1 MNNLSERLVSV
12 VPSSRQLK
20 WHELKFYAFIH
31 FGMNTFYNSEWGTG
45 KEDPQR
51 FNPTELDTDQWCHTL
66 KEAGMKAVILTCK
79 HHDGF
84 CLWPSKYTEH
94 SVKNSPYKDGNG
106 DIVGEMAASCKK
118 YGLKFGVYLSPW
130 DMHEPCYGD
139 SPKYNEYF
147 VKQLTELL
155 TQYGEIFSV
164 WFDGAC
170 GEGPNGKKQEYD
182 WELYH
187 QVIREHQP
195 DAVAAICGE
204 DVRWCGNEA
213 GHCRKAEWNVV
224 PRRLSKQETIAE
236 NSQQEDNTEFRERPI
251 TPMDQDLGSRE
262 VLKDEKDLIWYPAEV
277 DTSIR
282 PGWFYHESE
291 NDHVKPLEKLIEI
304 FYNSVGG
311 NASLLLNIPVDT
323 RGLIHEADVQRLKEL
338 SSYLKKTF
346 KECIT
351 EKAHITSLHAQAEY
365 PVQHVTTRNEDYYK
379 APDGTEADTICF
391 AFDDVY
397 EINHIVLEEALALSQ
412 RIEKFEI
419 LAETEE
425 GEKVIYEGTVVGS
438 AKICKFEAVKT
449 SKICIRVL
457 ESRVSPTLRF
467 VGIYTVQ

>member
-304 FYNSVGG
+304 FYNSTYQGKR
-311 NASLLLNIPVDT
+311 ATKHKISFTLA
-323 RGLIHEADVQRLKEL
+323 HEL
-338 SSYLKKTF
+338 SHSILHANEIDANKGFLDFYRLDDEDEYIDDDKEVEANTLAGEILLPRNTFTALFKTAMKEKSLQETKKALSEVFDVSLAVIDARIKYLKL
-346 KECIT
+346 ENDIN
-351 EKAHITSLHAQAEY
+351 
-365 PVQHVTTRNEDYYK
+365 RN
-379 APDGTEADTICF
+379 
-391 AFDDVY
+391 
-397 EINHIVLEEALALSQ
+397 
-412 RIEKFEI
+412 
-419 LAETEE
+419 
-425 GEKVIYEGTVVGS
+425 
-438 AKICKFEAVKT
+438 
-449 SKICIRVL
+449 
-457 ESRVSPTLRF
+457 
-467 VGIYTVQ
+467 

>member
-1 MNNLSERLVSV
+1 MLHNQFEALGLKPYGA
-12 VPSSRQLK
+12 VPSRRQMD
-20 WHELKFYAFIH
+20 WYRREATAFFH
-31 FGMNTFYNSEWGTG
+31 FGVNTFTDLEWGDGTETE
-45 KEDPQR
+45 KM
-51 FNPTELDTDQWCHTL
+51 FNPTELDCRQWMRVI
-66 KEAGMKAVILTCK
+66 KQAGFTTAILTAK

-84 CLWPSKYTEH
+84 CLWPSEYSEH
-94 SVKNSPYKDGNG
+94 TIAKSPYKEGKG
-106 DIVGEMAASCKK
+106 DVVREFVEACHE
-118 YGLKFGVYLSPW
+118 YGIKPGLYLSPW
-130 DMHEPCYGD
+130 DRH
-139 SPKYNEYF
+139 SKYWGTDAYNTYYNN
-147 VKQLTELL
+147 QLTELM
-155 TQYGEIFSV
+155 TQYGRIYEC
-164 WFDGAC
+164 WWDGA
-170 GEGPNGKKQEYD
+170 GSTEAQYD
-182 WELYH
+182 WGRWAYT
-187 QVIREHQP
+187 VRTHQP
-195 DAVAAICGE
+195 DCIIFGSLGATEYVEA
-204 DVRWCGNEA
+204 RWVGNESGYA
-213 GHCRKAEWNVV
+213 GNPCWATIDQSSLEIENTVELNSGKAGGN
-224 PRRLSKQETIAE
+224 RFI
-236 NSQQEDNTEFRERPI
+236 
-251 TPMDQDLGSRE
+251 
-262 VLKDEKDLIWYPAEV
+262 PAEV
-277 DTSIR
+277 DVSIR

-391 AFDDVY
+391 AFDDIY